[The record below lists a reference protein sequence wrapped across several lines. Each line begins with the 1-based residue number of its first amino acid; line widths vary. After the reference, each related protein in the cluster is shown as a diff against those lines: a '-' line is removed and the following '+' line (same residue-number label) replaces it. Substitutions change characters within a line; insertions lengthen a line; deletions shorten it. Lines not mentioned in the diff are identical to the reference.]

1 MANIKNDPYVI
12 LESARGFEALCLR
25 DKLLCDSRE
34 IFLLDEVDAQSCG
47 SLITQLMY
55 LNRSEP
61 DREITLYINSPGGL
75 VTDGLAVY
83 DVIRLLDAPVR
94 TVCVGT
100 CASMGAILFLA
111 GQRREIM
118 EHGRIMVHD
127 PAFGG
132 NHDIGG
138 KKPHQIQSELDDLN
152 RCREALARII
162 SERTGKPL
170 SEVYE
175 ITANDTYF
183 SAQEAVAF
191 GLATRILKKG
201 GNTYE

>member
-1 MANIKNDPYVI
+1 MINSINDPSVI
-12 LESARGFEALCLR
+12 LESARGFEPLCLR
-25 DKLLCDSRE
+25 DKLLSDSRE
-34 IFLLDEVDAQSCG
+34 IFLTEDVDSHSC
-47 SLITQLMY
+47 SRLITQLMY
-55 LNRSEP
+55 LNRSDP

-83 DVIRLLDAPVR
+83 DVIRLLEAPMR
-94 TVCVGT
+94 TVCIGT

-111 GQRREIM
+111 GETRDIM

-132 NHDIGG
+132 GHDIGG

-162 SERTGKPL
+162 SERTGRPL
-170 SEVYE
+170 AE
-175 ITANDTYF
+175 IYKVTANDTYF
-183 SAQEAVAF
+183 SAQEAVEF
-191 GLATRILKKG
+191 GLATRILQKG
-201 GNTYE
+201 GKL

>member
-1 MANIKNDPYVI
+1 MAYMTNDPCVI
-12 LESARGFEALCLR
+12 LESARGFETLYLR
-25 DKLLCDSRE
+25 DKLLSDSRE
-34 IFLLDEVDAQSCG
+34 IFLTQEVHAQSCN

-55 LNRSEP
+55 LNRTDP
-61 DREITLYINSPGGL
+61 DQEITLYINSPGGL
-75 VTDGLAVY
+75 VADGLAVY

-94 TVCVGT
+94 TVCLGT

-111 GQRREIM
+111 GKKRDIM

-132 NHDIGG
+132 NHEIGG

-162 SERTGKPL
+162 SERTGKSLP
-170 SEVYE
+170 EIYG

-183 SAQEAVAF
+183 SAQEAVEF

-201 GNTYE
+201 GTI

>member
-1 MANIKNDPYVI
+1 MAKTTNDPCVI
-12 LESARGFEALCLR
+12 LESARGFETLYLR
-25 DKLLCDSRE
+25 DKLLSDSRE
-34 IFLLDEVDAQSCG
+34 IFLTGEVSAQSCG

-55 LNRSEP
+55 LNRTEP
-61 DREITLYINSPGGL
+61 DQEITLYINSPGGL
-75 VTDGLAVY
+75 VADGLAVY
-83 DVIRLLDAPVR
+83 DVIRLLEATVR
-94 TVCVGT
+94 TVCLGT

-111 GQRREIM
+111 GKKREIM

-162 SERTGKPL
+162 SERTGKSLP
-170 SEVYE
+170 EIYD

-183 SAQEAVAF
+183 SAQEAVEF
-191 GLATRILKKG
+191 GLATRILQKG
-201 GNTYE
+201 GTI